1 MDEEKKINVDEPK
14 KNKKQKRGQGEGSIY
29 QLPNKTWTARKRYG
43 KKENGKANIVAFYGK
58 SKTEARDKLKK
69 YEEELKL
76 KSAENIKKNTFEE
89 YFEHWLYT
97 YKRKEVKDN
106 TFEAMEYC
114 YNCRIKPYFI
124 AKIQMHN
131 LNSETFQKYINA
143 LTDSDEKYSH
153 ATIKKTYDTINNCL
167 THAVEIGDIIK
178 NPMFGVKLPSKDK
191 VQTQEKEIEFFTEED
206 AEKIFTEAQRKFNTG
221 SYYYKYGFAI
231 ILLLYTGLRIGEG
244 IGLTWRD
251 VDLDKNIITINNS
264 ITRIKQR
271 DDEYKP
277 IDGIPRVVKN
287 NSPKTKKG
295 TRDVY
300 LTQRAKFAIEQIKIQ
315 NAPRT
320 KPDDFLFISDSGEL
334 ANAKNIRRTLNAI
347 QKNAETTIQNS
358 GLHVLRHSFAT
369 LLLSRG
375 VDIKIIS
382 ELLGHAKVSTT
393 YDIYAHL
400 FAKQKIEAIA
410 SLDKLTNM

>member
-1 MDEEKKINVDEPK
+1 MVKAIDEKKEYK
-14 KNKKQKRGQGEGSIY
+14 KRGQGEGSFT
-29 QLPNKTWTARKRYG
+29 QRKDGLWTARKQFGY
-43 KKENGKANIVAFYGK
+43 KTNGKPNIKAFYGK
-58 SKTEARDKLKK
+58 TKTEVRNKLKE
-69 YEEELKL
+69 YEKQHTVNSPEKIEKD
-76 KSAENIKKNTFEE
+76 TFEE
-89 YFEHWLYT
+89 YFSNWLYT
-97 YKRKEVKDN
+97 FKRNEVKDN
-106 TFEAMEYC
+106 TFESIEYC
-114 YNCRIKPYFI
+114 LKCRIKPYEI
-124 AKIQMHN
+124 AKTQMHN
-131 LNSETFQKYINA
+131 LNADILQKYINE
-143 LTDSDEKYSH
+143 LTNSDEKYSY

-167 THAVEIGDIIK
+167 SHACEIGNIIK
-178 NPMFGVKLPSKDK
+178 NPMDGVKLPSKDK
-191 VQTQEKEIEFFTEED
+191 VQTQEKEVEFFTEED
-206 AEKIFTEAQRKFNTG
+206 AEKIFVEAQRKFNTG
-221 SYYYKYGFAI
+221 SYYYKYGLAI

-244 IGLTWRD
+244 IGLTWKD
-251 VDLDKNIITINNS
+251 VDLDKNKITINNS

-277 IDGIPRVVKN
+277 IDGTPRVVKN
-287 NSPKTKKG
+287 TSPKTKKG

-315 NAPRT
+315 NTPHI
-320 KPDDFLFISDSGEL
+320 KPDDFLFITDSGEL

-347 QKNAETTIQNS
+347 QKNVETTIQNS

-369 LLLSRG
+369 LLLSKG

-400 FAKQKIEAIA
+400 FAKQKIEAIS